1 MAIKSALVLDGN
13 VTAVLTA
20 APESRNPEGHMTTKP
35 LLGWNSFDSF
45 GGYLHEKAAF
55 AQLEAFAEKLAPH
68 GYEYFVVDIGWY
80 GEYELKPG
88 TLFPSP
94 DTKHAMDAHLD
105 EHGLPLPS
113 TCYFPNGFD
122 GLIKRT
128 HELGLK
134 FGVHLMRG
142 VPRKAV
148 ALKLPVKGAKGV
160 TCADIANTQSTCPWC
175 HYNYGIDMSQP
186 GAQAY
191 HDALVQQLADWS
203 VDFIKA
209 DDITAYPDEILAYV
223 HAIKKTGRDIKLSLS
238 HGGEADPKLM
248 PIYRHAD
255 MVRMTKDIWDDPE
268 SIERSYNAWAYWQ
281 PFTEPGF
288 WPDLDMIPFGDL
300 QTMSPEPEPGE
311 LPEGQNPSLCGKGFH
326 RRDQLNADERRTFM
340 TQRILSASPLMF
352 GGDMTTLNEEELHLL
367 TNPGALACNQN
378 GVSAAIHYMRGDVQV
393 WRAESRTELGCGW
406 LGVFNR
412 NPARQSEDLILTADR
427 LGMSPGTT
435 LHDVWTD
442 QSIGTLAD
450 HPHLKLPPL
459 GCVLIRYENAR
470 LEAGVTSPEPHQQP
484 HVVSA

>member
-1 MAIKSALVLDGN
+1 
-13 VTAVLTA
+13 
-20 APESRNPEGHMTTKP
+20 MTTKP

-45 GGYLHEKAAF
+45 GGYLHEQAAF
-55 AQLEAFAEKLAPH
+55 EQLEAFAAKLAPH

-94 DTKHAMDAHLD
+94 ETKHAMDAHLD

-113 TCYFPNGFD
+113 KCYFPGGFD
-122 GLIKRT
+122 ALIDRT
-128 HELGLK
+128 HKLGLK

-148 ALKLPVKGAKGV
+148 ERKLPIKGLEDV
-160 TCADIANTQSTCPWC
+160 TCADIADTSSTCPWC
-175 HYNYGIDMSQP
+175 HYNYGIDMSKS
-186 GAQAY
+186 GAQEY
-191 HDALVQQLADWS
+191 HDALVQQLADWG

-223 HAIKKTGRDIKLSLS
+223 QAIQRCGRDIKLSLS

-248 PIYRHAD
+248 PVYRQAD

-268 SIERSYNAWAYWQ
+268 SIERSYNAWAHWQ

-300 QTMSPEPEPGE
+300 QTMSPEPGRGE
-311 LPEGQNPSLCGKGFH
+311 LADGQNPSLCGKGF
-326 RRDQLNADERRTFM
+326 RRTDQLNADERRTFM
-340 TQRILSASPLMF
+340 TQRILSASPLMY
-352 GGDMTTLNEEELHLL
+352 GGDMATMSDEVVELL
-367 TNPGALACNQN
+367 TKSRALACNQN
-378 GVSAAIHYMRGDVQV
+378 GVSAREIYMRGDVQV
-393 WRAESRTELGCGW
+393 WRAENRTELGCGW

-412 NPARQSEDLILTADR
+412 NPARQPEDLILTADR
-427 LGMSPGTT
+427 LGMAPGTQ
-435 LHDVWTD
+435 LQNVWE
-442 QSIGTLAD
+442 SARIGTLAE

-459 GCVLIRYENAR
+459 GCVLIEYRDAR
-470 LEAGVTSPEPHQQP
+470 IETGVTPPEPHQQP
-484 HVVSA
+484 HISAS